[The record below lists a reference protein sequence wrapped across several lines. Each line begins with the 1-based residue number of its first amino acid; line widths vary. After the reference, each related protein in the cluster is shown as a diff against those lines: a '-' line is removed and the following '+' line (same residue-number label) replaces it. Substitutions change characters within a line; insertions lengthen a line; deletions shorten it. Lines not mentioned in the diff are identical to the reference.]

1 MINKNRLLAIIFILL
16 GISIGYFNYTT
27 EINKDN
33 LDSSWSGFPF
43 KLGLDLRGGTHL
55 TYKADISKIA
65 PGSLNDSIS
74 SLRDVIERRV
84 NLFGVSEP
92 IVQLEE
98 GSIVAG
104 SREHRLVVELPGV
117 TDISQAVS
125 VIGATPVLEFKTE
138 RPEAERVKI
147 LDAQTRFNDAIKNKL
162 PMPTDVDLSML
173 QQDPYYIS
181 TELTGSYLEK
191 ASLQF
196 NSGSLTPSVSLVFN
210 DIGQQLFAEITKAN
224 IGKTVGVYLDGAP
237 ITTPVVRE
245 EIKDGKAEITGDFT
259 PEEAKILVGRLNAG
273 ALPVPIE
280 LISTEKVGATL
291 GEEALSKNIRA
302 GVIGFLMIAVF
313 LIVWYRLPGL
323 LAIISL
329 SIYVVLML
337 AIFKLIPITLTA
349 AGIAGFILTIGMA
362 VDANILIFERIKEE
376 LSAGRVLEDAIRE
389 GFWRAWESIRDSNL
403 STIITSIILFWFGTS
418 LIKGFALTLAI
429 GVLISMFTAITITR
443 TILLAFG
450 LKGQSKVVKFLFG
463 HGLKI

>member
-1 MINKNRLLAIIFILL
+1 MNKTRILAIIFILL
-16 GISIGYFNYTT
+16 GVSLGYFNYAT

-33 LDSSWSGFPF
+33 KDSSWAVFPF
-43 KLGLDLRGGTHL
+43 KLGLDLKGGTHL
-55 TYKADISKIA
+55 TYKADISKISD
-65 PGSLNDSIS
+65 GSINESLA

-104 SREHRLVVELPGV
+104 SREHRLTVELPGV
-117 TDISQAVS
+117 TDVAQAVAQ
-125 VIGATPVLEFKTE
+125 IGATPVLLFKIE
-138 RPEAERVKI
+138 RPEAEKKTL
-147 LDAQTRFNDAIKNKL
+147 LDARTKFNDAIKDKL
-162 PMPTDVDLSML
+162 PLPKDVNLAVL
-173 QQDPYYIS
+173 EQDPYYID
-181 TELTGSYLEK
+181 TNLTGSYLER
-191 ASLQF
+191 ATLEF
-196 NSGSLTPSVSLVFN
+196 NSGSFTPAVSLAFN
-210 DIGQQLFAEITKAN
+210 DAGTQLFADMTKAN
-224 IGKTVGVYLDGAP
+224 IGKTIGIYLDGAP

-245 EIKDGKAEITGDFT
+245 EIKDGKAQITGNFT

-291 GEEALSKNIRA
+291 GADALTKNVRA
-302 GVIGFLMIAVF
+302 GVVGFIMIALF

-323 LAIISL
+323 LAIVSL

-337 AIFKLIPITLTA
+337 ALFKLLSVTLTA
-349 AGIAGFILTIGMA
+349 AGIAGLILTIGMA

-403 STIITSIILFWFGTS
+403 STIITAVILFWFGTS
-418 LIKGFALTLAI
+418 LIKGFALTLVI
-429 GVLISMFTAITITR
+429 GVLVSMFTAITVTR

-450 LKGQSKVVKFLFG
+450 LKGDGKLLKFLFG
-463 HGLKI
+463 HGLKL